1 MEKKI
6 KANKNKIVGL
16 MVCLGLAC
24 SSVTLTGCGTGG
36 SQSEDDGCSE
46 NVKSSRMY
54 EPGVK
59 KPVIYIYSDE
69 DNTPV
74 DVSVELTDE
83 VIGCVYPQ
91 NDNKL
96 GEKSASW
103 SVIANKDGTL
113 KDTESGRELYSL
125 YWESNRPVDKNYNIK
140 TGYCIP
146 GSDTGEFLYHML
158 EMQGLTDKE
167 AEEFIIYWLPQ
178 MQNNKYNIISFDTT
192 DYTKEAKLNISEDVD
207 TLIRV
212 NMTFKAS
219 DEPVELEPET
229 YEPIERTGFT
239 VVEWGGT
246 EIK

>member
-1 MEKKI
+1 MKNKI
-6 KANKNKIVGL
+6 KAAKIASIL
-16 MVCLGLAC
+16 LCLCLAC
-24 SSVTLTGCGTGG
+24 SSVALTGCSTN
-36 SQSEDDGCSE
+36 STNTDDDNCSE
-46 NVKSSRMY
+46 NVENSRMY
-54 EPGVK
+54 EPGEK
-59 KPVIYIYSDE
+59 KPVIYIYSDK

-83 VIGCVYPQ
+83 VIGSVYPQ

-96 GEKSASW
+96 GDKSASW

-125 YWESNRPVDKNYNIK
+125 YWESNRPVDKTYDIK

-146 GSDTGEFLYHML
+146 GSDTEEFLYHML
-158 EMQGLTDKE
+158 KIQGLTDKE
-167 AEEFIIYWLPQ
+167 AEEFIIYWLPE

-192 DYTKEAKLNISEDVD
+192 DYTKGAKLNISEDVD

-229 YEPIERTGFT
+229 YEPVERTGFT

-246 EIK
+246 EVE